1 MAVQMSEYR
10 ERLLAQGCDEGLADA
25 VLALVVEARDD
36 AVAEALTRAEARS
49 EHTEQVLGERLNG
62 HVEKNEGQFE
72 SLMSTIHG
80 SANQLRATFERR
92 FTELSDRIGKVEGQ
106 LKELRGAV
114 EGQIAGLRGTVD
126 GQIAETRA
134 TVEGQL
140 KELRGEIAE
149 LRGTVEGQIAE
160 LRGELKAQKA
170 DNEARHAEMKATIY
184 RVAFLLGGLIVG
196 MTSIIVGLAAA
207 GVFG

>member
-49 EHTEQVLGERLNG
+49 EHSEQVLGERLNG

-92 FTELSDRIGKVEGQ
+92 FTELSGKVE
-106 LKELRGAV
+106 
-114 EGQIAGLRGTVD
+114 
-126 GQIAETRA
+126 
-134 TVEGQL
+134 
-140 KELRGEIAE
+140 
-149 LRGTVEGQIAE
+149 E

-170 DNEARHAEMKATIY
+170 ENEARHAQLKMVIY
-184 RVAFLLGGLIVG
+184 QVGFGVVAAILTVAGVL
-196 MTSIIVGLAAA
+196 TGLAAA

>member
-49 EHTEQVLGERLNG
+49 EHSEQVLGERLNG
-62 HVEKNEGQFE
+62 HVEKNESQFS
-72 SLMSTIHG
+72 SLTSTIRG
-80 SANQLRATFERR
+80 TANQLMATFERR
-92 FTELSDRIGKVEGQ
+92 FTELSTELSERIGKVEGD
-106 LKELRGAV
+106 LKELRG
-114 EGQIAGLRGTVD
+114 
-126 GQIAETRA
+126 
-134 TVEGQL
+134 TVEGQV

-170 DNEARHAEMKATIY
+170 DNEARHAEMKTVIY